1 MLRPDAALPV
11 LNRLPLCACAVSG
24 LDLVCTQNRCTYS
37 ASAAVDGAA
46 VLRCSVFI
54 GQGSGKGK
62 EKGMSQKEQQA
73 TLAAFR
79 SGEFNVMIAT
89 CIAEEGLD
97 IPQVRVVAFSVHR
110 IHPV

>member
-1 MLRPDAALPV
+1 M
-11 LNRLPLCACAVSG
+11 
-24 LDLVCTQNRCTYS
+24 
-37 ASAAVDGAA
+37 
-46 VLRCSVFI
+46 FI

-62 EKGMSQKEQQA
+62 GEKGMSQKEQQA

-97 IPQVRVVAFSVHR
+97 IPQVTMLRDRELNLELKHASAP
-110 IHPV
+110 ILTCS